1 MAGPAICGCCGGLA
15 VSAPSASFARA
26 GLGNVTIRTG
36 TYWSF
41 RDSLLARLTSAEFGP
56 LADLKSRNPA
66 VDFSIALIDAW
77 ATVGDVLSFYNERLA
92 SETLLGT
99 ARERL
104 SLLMMAELIGYVPGP
119 GVAASA
125 KLAFTLSTASGSPAR
140 VDLPSGIKVQSMPG
154 PDEKPVLFETS
165 APVVVRPAWNAMR
178 PELGALQPLLATINS
193 LYLAGVRT
201 GLKAGDAL
209 FFTAD
214 DGTKVFAR
222 ITAVTPLPADPAAD
236 PDRPDLTR
244 LTLIPLSTSP
254 VASSVP
260 AEPADPAPDYPPEL
274 DAVLGSSLDAAEL
287 TELLAAEGIEEEAL
301 FEPLAAADAP
311 PQRVLLLRAS
321 AGTFGKTAP
330 SLDTLPAALTG
341 STPIYDTSGGA
352 VTIVDTVEGPYSKR
366 TKATWADEGTLE
378 WGTTDG
384 NYVFLDRV
392 VEAIAEGSTLIL
404 ADSGT
409 WGVYRVEEAVET
421 AVAEFAITGKSSRLK
436 LDTTD
441 GFDKLSIRG
450 TTAWAVS
457 EWIDLP
463 LAPLDDPIRVGTTVI
478 ALEGFRPGLQAGQLV
493 ALTGTLADGLEAP
506 AAELASIASVTHLM
520 EPGAGTTITLA
531 AGVTRDFDRRAL
543 RINAN
548 VAPATHGETRFEILG
563 SGGSRMP
570 YPTFKARQ
578 GPLTYV
584 SADTPRGV
592 RPELTLRVNG
602 IAWKPVPDL
611 LEAASDSRV
620 FTLAL
625 DEAGK
630 PLIGFG
636 DGNRGAMPSAG
647 QDNITLDYRIGLGLS
662 GRVKAGQLNMLMSR
676 PLGLEGVTNPL
687 PSEGGADPEDLED
700 LRENLPGYC
709 RTLDRVVSLDDFAAF
724 ALNIGGIAKAR
735 AERVKVP
742 GLPAPAVAVTV
753 AGEKGAAVP
762 EGGDLY
768 GTLHKALM
776 DWGIPFA
783 RFMLRD
789 FRLTYF
795 RLAARIVVDP
805 DFLATDVLVA
815 AEAALRTEFGFEARD
830 FAQTVYD
837 SQVITVLQQ
846 VPGVSAV
853 LLDRLYTGSTAGHEA
868 KLPAARATVT
878 QGAELLLLHP
888 GRLDYLEAAA

>member
-1 MAGPAICGCCGGLA
+1 MAGPATCGCCGGIA
-15 VSAPSASFARA
+15 VSAPSASFEPA
-26 GLGNVTIRTG
+26 GLDSVTIRTG

-56 LADLKSRNPA
+56 LADLKSRDPA

-77 ATVGDVLSFYNERLA
+77 ATAGDVLSFYNERLA

-104 SLLMMAELIGYVPGP
+104 SLLMMAELVGYAPGP

-125 KLAFTLSTASGSPAR
+125 KLAFTLSTAAGSPAR
-140 VDLPSGIKVQSMPG
+140 VDLPSGIKVQSTPG

-165 APVVVRPAWNAMR
+165 ASMEMRPAWNAMR
-178 PELGALQPLLATINS
+178 PRLGAVQPLLATTS
-193 LYLAGVRT
+193 GLYLASVRT

-244 LTLIPLSTSP
+244 LTLIPLSMSP
-254 VASSVP
+254 LASSVP
-260 AEPADPAPDYPPEL
+260 MEPADPAPGYPPEV
-274 DAVLGSSLDAAEL
+274 DAVLGAALDASEL
-287 TELLAAEGIEEEAL
+287 TELLAAKGIEEEAL

-321 AGTFGKTAP
+321 AGTFGRTAP
-330 SLDTLPAALTG
+330 PLRSLPAALTG
-341 STPIYDTSGGA
+341 TTPVYETNGGV
-352 VTIVDTVEGPYSKR
+352 VTVVDTLEGLYFDR
-366 TKATWADEGTLE
+366 TEATWADKGTLE
-378 WGTTDG
+378 WGTTGG

-392 VEAIAEGSTLIL
+392 VEGIAEKSTLIL
-404 ADSGT
+404 ADGAA

-436 LDTTD
+436 LDTKD
-441 GFDKLSIRG
+441 GFDKLTIRG

-463 LAPLDDPIRVGTTVI
+463 LAPVDVPIRAGTTTI
-478 ALEGFRPGLQAGQLV
+478 ALEGFRPGLQAGQLLAV
-493 ALTGTLADGLEAP
+493 TGTLADGLEAP
-506 AAELASIASVTHLM
+506 AAEHTAIASVTHLM
-520 EPGAGTTITLA
+520 KPGGGTTVTLA
-531 AGVTRDFDRRAL
+531 AGVTRDFNRRAL

-548 VAPATHGETRFEILG
+548 IAPATHGETRFEILG
-563 SGGSRMP
+563 SGGSREP

-578 GPLTYV
+578 GPLTHV

-592 RPELTLRVNG
+592 RPELMLRVNG
-602 IAWKPVPDL
+602 IAWKLVPDL
-611 LEAASDSRV
+611 LDAASDSRV
-620 FTLAL
+620 FTIAL

-630 PLIGFG
+630 PQIGFG
-636 DGNRGAMPSAG
+636 NGIRGAMPAAG
-647 QDNITLDYRIGLGLS
+647 QDNITLDYRIGLGFS
-662 GRVKAGQLNMLMSR
+662 GRVRAGQLNMLMSR

-687 PSEGGADPEDLED
+687 PSEGGAGPEDLED
-700 LRENLPGYC
+700 LRVNLPGYC
-709 RTLDRVVSLDDFAAF
+709 KTLDRVVSLDDFAAF
-724 ALNIGGIAKAR
+724 ALNTSGIGKAR

-762 EGGDLY
+762 PAGDLY
-768 GTLHKALM
+768 GTLHQALT
-776 DWGIPFA
+776 DCGIPFA

-795 RLAARIVVDP
+795 RLGARIVLDA
-805 DFLATDVLVA
+805 DYLAKDVLAA

-837 SQVITVLQQ
+837 SQIITVLQQ

-853 LLDRLYTGSTAGHEA
+853 LLDRLYTGSTPKREA
-868 KLPAARATVT
+868 KLPAARASVS
-878 QGAELLLLHP
+878 QGAELILLHP